1 MGDREIKRTHGV
13 AWISAL
19 AIWAPSAVTAEPLNR
34 VEVDSSASIGGFNS
48 YYGGFSV
55 TISPFAPFY
64 ESGFKLRFSASD
76 TNYSYP
82 GDLAKTFISKG
93 SDIETSFLLGYG
105 VQFNRWSLMLLA
117 GPSAVWSHQMP
128 GDSLFP
134 SPDLTKVGAKIAV
147 SVYATP
153 TDQTMVYAQAGVS
166 SVNSIYFTQAKFG
179 GALWPSIYV
188 GPEASVM
195 GRVAVGGVQPMA
207 DQFSSNSFDI
217 TIQQWKVGA
226 FISGLQVGPMTFGVS
241 AGFLNDFQQGNGAYV
256 STSARTT
263 F

>member
-1 MGDREIKRTHGV
+1 MNRTHR
-13 AWISAL
+13 ATWMSAL
-19 AIWAPSAVTAEPLNR
+19 VLWAPSAVTAEPLNR
-34 VEVDSSASIGGFNS
+34 VEVDSNASVGSFGSF
-48 YYGGFSV
+48 YGDFSV
-55 TISPFAPFY
+55 TVSPFAPYY

-76 TNYSYP
+76 THYSYP

-93 SDIETSFLLGYG
+93 NDVETDFLLGYG
-105 VQFNRWSLMLLA
+105 FQFNRWSLMLLA
-117 GPSAVWSHQMP
+117 GPSVVWSHQMP

-134 SPDLTKVGAKIAV
+134 STDMTKVGAKTAV

-153 TDQTMVYAQAGVS
+153 TDQTMLYAQAGVN
-166 SVNSIYFTQAKFG
+166 SVNNIYYTQARFG

-188 GPEASVM
+188 GPEVSLM

-207 DQFSSNSFDI
+207 DQFSPNSFDI
-217 TIQQWKVGA
+217 TIQQWKVGG
-226 FISGLQVGPMTFGVS
+226 FISGLKVGPMMLGIS
-241 AGFLNDFQQGNGAYV
+241 AGFLNDLQQGNGAYV